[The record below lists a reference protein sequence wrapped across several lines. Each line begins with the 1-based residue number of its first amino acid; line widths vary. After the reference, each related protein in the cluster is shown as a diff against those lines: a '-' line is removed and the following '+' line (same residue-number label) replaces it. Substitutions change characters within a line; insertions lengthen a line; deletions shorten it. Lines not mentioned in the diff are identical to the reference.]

1 VGRVTG
7 ASSLSL
13 LDDGE
18 QSLPGKLKE
27 AAVIFELGELSLP
40 CAEAASLLRS
50 SQSELQSGAS
60 VDSLMM
66 SDHCF
71 DSLISVA
78 GRKLGGTD

>member
-1 VGRVTG
+1 LE
-7 ASSLSL
+7 S
-13 LDDGE
+13 GE
-18 QSLPGKLKE
+18 QSLASKPQK
-27 AAVIFELGELSLP
+27 AAVLSELGELSLEP
-40 CAEAASLLRS
+40 RVEAASLLKS

-71 DSLISVA
+71 DSPITVA